1 MLEIIMILFTIYTLV
16 KVYISVM
23 QIGYIAE
30 EKNKDAVLM
39 SQDKYQVAGEY
50 AIKKERVALL
60 SNLVDYLMF
69 VWWVTY
75 GFHWLSSTLQTDNS
89 VTDAVVLLFGFFAIG
104 FVVGVPFEL
113 YQTFKLDKEY
123 GFTKTTVKL
132 YIVDQLK
139 STAMFIVFGG
149 AIFYALAWII
159 TNVESWWL
167 WGFGLLFTL
176 AVLMN
181 VIYPTVIAPIFNKF
195 TPLEDGELK
204 ADIVKMMKGVGLKSD
219 GVFVLDA
226 SKRDSRLNA
235 YFGGLGKSKRVVL
248 FDTLMEKLTNKELLA
263 VLGHEL
269 GHFSHGDIWK
279 SITMMGAL
287 LFVSFFLLGNLPTEL
302 FIDMKVGDSAGVEI
316 AMMMLLL
323 PLLFFIFTPI
333 MSFVS
338 RHNEYAADEFGSKLG
353 GKENLVSALMKLI
366 EENKT
371 FPKSHSLFAFFYY
384 THPPVIERLK
394 ELGYDANA
402 VNEMAQGLPDDGI
415 FTFFDKK

>member
-1 MLEIIMILFTIYTLV
+1 MLETIMILFTLYTLV

-23 QIGYIAE
+23 QIGYIAQ
-30 EKNKDAVLM
+30 EKSSEAVLM
-39 SQDKYQVAGEY
+39 SQDKYRVAGEY
-50 AIKKERVALL
+50 AIKKERLSLL
-60 SNLVDYLMF
+60 STLVEYLMF

-75 GFHWLSSTLQTDNS
+75 GFHWLASILQTDNS
-89 VTDAVVLLFGFFAIG
+89 AIDAVVFLFGFFAISY
-104 FVVGVPFEL
+104 VVGLPLEL

-123 GFTKTTVKL
+123 GFTKTTKKL
-132 YIVDQLK
+132 YIIDQLK
-139 STAMFIVFGG
+139 SIAIFIVLGG
-149 AIFYALAWII
+149 AVFYALAWIVI
-159 TNVESWWL
+159 NIESWWL

-176 AVLMN
+176 AILIN
-181 VIYPTVIAPIFNKF
+181 VIYPTIIAPIFNKF
-195 TPLEDGELK
+195 TPLEEGELK
-204 ADIVKMMKGVGLKSD
+204 RDIENMMKSVGLKSD

-235 YFGGLGKSKRVVL
+235 YFGGLGNSKRVVL

-279 SITMMGAL
+279 NIAMIGLL

-302 FIDMKVGDSAGVEI
+302 FIDMRVGDSAGVEI
-316 AMMMLLL
+316 AMMILLL
-323 PLLFFIFTPI
+323 PLLSFIFTPI

-338 RHNEYAADEFGSKLG
+338 RHNEYAADKFGSELG

-366 EENKT
+366 EENKS
-371 FPKSHSLFAFFYY
+371 FPKSHPLFAFFYY

-394 ELGYDANA
+394 ELGYDAHA
-402 VNEMAQGLPDDGI
+402 VNEISKGLPNDGI
-415 FTFFDKK
+415 FTFFNKE